1 LDISA
6 TEDAFY
12 FKEDFK
18 NIKKELNEL
27 ELIWD
32 REGTEYYI
40 CLEIRSKQK

>member
-12 FKEDFK
+12 FKDFK
-18 NIKKELNEL
+18 NVKKELNEL
-27 ELIWD
+27 KLIWD

-40 CLEIRSKQK
+40 RLEIRSKQK